1 MDLEIL
7 GPELSVCKLD
17 SMDQVDIGKELFFL
31 SRTDDEIS
39 LVCPT
44 SDVPEET
51 LSREDGWRAFRIRG
65 TLDFSLIGILSGITT
80 VLAKESIGVFAIST
94 FDTDYILVRSG
105 DLERAKGALSKN
117 GYSIL
122 PSD

>member
-1 MDLEIL
+1 MDIEML

-17 SMDQVDIGKELFFL
+17 SIDRADIGKDLFFL

-44 SDVPEET
+44 SDVPEKV
-51 LSREDGWRAFRIRG
+51 LSREDGWRAFRICG
-65 TLDFSLIGILSGITT
+65 TLDFSLIGILSSITT
-80 VLAKESIGVFAIST
+80 VLADEGIGVFAIST
-94 FDTDYILVRSG
+94 FDTDYILVKSK
-105 DLERAKGALSKN
+105 DLDRAAEALSEN
-117 GYSIL
+117 GYSIM